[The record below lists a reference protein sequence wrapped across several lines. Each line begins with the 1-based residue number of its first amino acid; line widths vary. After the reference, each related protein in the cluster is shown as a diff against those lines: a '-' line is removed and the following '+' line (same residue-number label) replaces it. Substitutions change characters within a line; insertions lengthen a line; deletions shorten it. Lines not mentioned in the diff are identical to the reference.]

1 MEIVCEKCGK
11 TATITAKKG
20 ALCYSCWKENRNCA
34 RKIRMTN
41 NLNDCFAYVGSRK
54 ISGKEAKIIN
64 EVMEEIEKS
73 KASKKKVA
81 KD

>member
-1 MEIVCEKCGK
+1 
-11 TATITAKKG
+11 
-20 ALCYSCWKENRNCA
+20 
-34 RKIRMTN
+34 MTN